1 MQIAGSCNIN
11 SLDVENRAEVKVK
24 GTGDLPIVLKLGSL
38 PGKTTLTKGDDTE
51 TADISGQLNDRIFHY
66 GADGNWYG
74 SIGFA
79 V

>member
-1 MQIAGSCNIN
+1 MQIAGSCNID

-24 GTGDLPIVLKLGSL
+24 GTGDLPTVLKLGLL
-38 PGKTTLTKGDDTE
+38 PDKTTLTKGDDTE